1 MGFNGVGGDVG
12 GDVDVGGG
20 VVLLV
25 MILEMS
31 LSGLNEFS
39 VFSS

>member
-12 GDVDVGGG
+12 GDVDVGG
-20 VVLLV
+20 VLLV

-31 LSGLNEFS
+31 LSGLTEFS